1 LKHILEAAYW
11 KPALQLLADLGA
23 LQCIHPTLK
32 LDEELLRQLRLLER
46 CLPRFDSQ
54 QTLIHWQMRL
64 EALIAHLAPEYRAR
78 VARNLQLPD
87 DGIARLGKIAQA
99 KDRVNKMTSAPFV
112 EAHRGGGVASEKI
125 RPSQVV
131 QLLRQYDVPML
142 ILIAVQSPRVIR
154 RKIWQYLTIWRN
166 VQPILNGNDL
176 QQIGYKPG
184 PQYRQMLDDLLAAT
198 LDKVICNK
206 TQAEEFLTKHYPR

>member
-1 LKHILEAAYW
+1 
-11 KPALQLLADLGA
+11 
-23 LQCIHPTLK
+23 
-32 LDEELLRQLRLLER
+32 
-46 CLPRFDSQ
+46 
-54 QTLIHWQMRL
+54 
-64 EALIAHLAPEYRAR
+64 
-78 VARNLQLPD
+78 
-87 DGIARLGKIAQA
+87 
-99 KDRVNKMTSAPFV
+99 MTSTPFV
-112 EAHRGGGVASEKI
+112 EEHRGGGVASEKI

-142 ILIAVQSPRVIR
+142 ILIAMQSSRVIR

-206 TQAEEFLTKHYPR
+206 TQAEEFLAQHYPR

>member
-1 LKHILEAAYW
+1 
-11 KPALQLLADLGA
+11 
-23 LQCIHPTLK
+23 
-32 LDEELLRQLRLLER
+32 
-46 CLPRFDSQ
+46 
-54 QTLIHWQMRL
+54 MRL
-64 EALIAHLAPEYRAR
+64 EALIAHLPPEYRAR

-87 DGIARLGKIAQA
+87 DSIARLKIIAQVQ
-99 KDRVNKMTSAPFV
+99 DIVNQMTSTPFV
-112 EAHRGGGVASEKI
+112 EAHRGGGVAFEDKI

-142 ILIAVQSPRVIR
+142 ILIAMQSSRVIR

>member
-1 LKHILEAAYW
+1 
-11 KPALQLLADLGA
+11 
-23 LQCIHPTLK
+23 
-32 LDEELLRQLRLLER
+32 
-46 CLPRFDSQ
+46 
-54 QTLIHWQMRL
+54 
-64 EALIAHLAPEYRAR
+64 
-78 VARNLQLPD
+78 
-87 DGIARLGKIAQA
+87 
-99 KDRVNKMTSAPFV
+99 
-112 EAHRGGGVASEKI
+112 
-125 RPSQVV
+125 VV